1 MRICLPSPTAVGGRE
16 CAQGWTQ
23 ERSTSQGSYSNAG
36 LPRRLLGKESAA
48 SAGAAGNMSP
58 TPGWGGPP
66 GAGPGNA
73 LQYFCLENPMD
84 RGAWWATVLGVTGSD
99 TTEQPTHTAMLS
111 APTGPC
117 RQIWP
122 LSPLPLHPSS
132 QGSRYRSFNT
142 ARRAQ
147 TRGEAGSH
155 HCTATKVRLASMLP
169 LNPKLSPPAIASGAL
184 FLGPIFCTC
193 DPLGQVKV
201 TQLCP
206 TL

>member
-1 MRICLPSPTAVGGRE
+1 
-16 CAQGWTQ
+16 
-23 ERSTSQGSYSNAG
+23 
-36 LPRRLLGKESAA
+36 
-48 SAGAAGNMSP
+48 
-58 TPGWGGPP
+58 
-66 GAGPGNA
+66 
-73 LQYFCLENPMD
+73 
-84 RGAWWATVLGVTGSD
+84 
-99 TTEQPTHTAMLS
+99 MLS

-206 TL
+206 TLWNPMDYTVHGILQARILEWVAFPFSKGSSQPRDWTQVSRIAGGFFTNWATIQNK

>member
-1 MRICLPSPTAVGGRE
+1 MIPGLGRSLGEGHGSP
-16 CAQGWTQ
+16 
-23 ERSTSQGSYSNAG
+23 
-36 LPRRLLGKESAA
+36 
-48 SAGAAGNMSP
+48 
-58 TPGWGGPP
+58 
-66 GAGPGNA
+66 

-84 RGAWWATVLGVTGSD
+84 RGARWATVLGVTGSD